1 MITDFSDR
9 ILRLVSD
16 HESHFPGTAGFVSAI
31 ADARTF
37 AQSVPPS
44 FLFTF
49 YLKANPQAMG
59 SDPAVVFPRLLEQT
73 EGWLGFIVHSV
84 AYRLGQFLDDL
95 ITGMNAA
102 RPYRSVGAARSLMEL
117 SAFVHHHT
125 KKLVS
130 ASTTLAQAPEDFPAI
145 IKGIIATLG
154 AASHF
159 AQVTRFNWGAMVRGD
174 MDEFFTAWDK
184 VDERVKATQILTLI
198 DKLPGE
204 EKRAAR
210 FFYEMLCDYVHPNV
224 GAHTLVVSKAELLPE
239 GQMRWE
245 LSREPDSD
253 EALSVLVHA
262 VAIPVRAS
270 IRTLLPDLEQLQCL
284 QHYFGEWKRRCESL
298 TKGEV

>member
-1 MITDFSDR
+1 MITDFSER

-31 ADARTF
+31 ADARQFTE
-37 AQSVPPS
+37 SVPPTFS
-44 FLFTF
+44 FTF
-49 YLKANPQAMG
+49 YLNPNPQAMG

-102 RPYRSVGAARSLMEL
+102 RPYRSVGAARCLVEL

-125 KKLVS
+125 KILVS
-130 ASTTLAQAPEDFPAI
+130 ASTTLAQVPVE
-145 IKGIIATLG
+145 GIVTTLG
-154 AASHF
+154 AASRF

-174 MDEFFTAWDK
+174 MDEFFTAWDS

-224 GAHTLVVSKAELLPE
+224 GAHTLVVSKAEPVPE

-270 IRTLLPDLEQLQCL
+270 IRTLLPDLEQLRQM
-284 QHYFGEWKRRCESL
+284 QPYFGEWKQRC
-298 TKGEV
+298 